1 MGGGIFI
8 QPFLSGR
15 KCNTVRYT
23 KGNVTIADKVKT
35 CEQKY
40 RYEYNKLKTQLSMKH
55 VSQVSFFGVSRGY
68 ANQYE
73 ICTCM

>member
-1 MGGGIFI
+1 MLNDMKMITVYVILWGHMFKPVLKNSMGGKIFI

-23 KGNVTIADKVKT
+23 KGNITIVEKEKT

-40 RYEYNKLKTQLSMKH
+40 K
-55 VSQVSFFGVSRGY
+55 
-68 ANQYE
+68 
-73 ICTCM
+73 